1 MEDRFRKVA
10 VIGAGVSGLGAA
22 RLLGDRY
29 RVTVYEKADRPGG
42 LIRCRNVAGSLFHLC
57 GGHIF
62 NSRRQEVLDWFW
74 TLFNRTSSFTKADRN
89 SSIVLPDGSFVG
101 YPIED
106 HIYQLP
112 EEVQRGC
119 IRDFAARLTQ
129 DNAVVAGE
137 SFERFLRRM
146 FGETLYAL
154 YFRPYNEKI
163 WRQPL
168 SGVSVDWLDGKLP
181 MPSAEEVFLH
191 NFTRREEGTFVHR
204 TFWYPKSGGSQYL
217 ADTLAQGLDIR
228 YNAGVGRIRRQ
239 DGKWL
244 VQEEVYDLVIYTGNV
259 RELPQSV
266 KGIDLSGF
274 EHPLSDLSF
283 HGTTSV
289 FCEIDPVPYT
299 WVYLPS
305 QEYDAHRIICTG
317 NFSAGNN
324 APGKHTATVEFT
336 GFAERKDIEEQL
348 LRMPLHPRFL
358 DSQYTPCSY
367 PVQHRQTR
375 ELIRSLKKT
384 LQPYGFYLTGRFAD
398 WEYYNMDA
406 ALGAAMDLSA
416 LL

>member
-1 MEDRFRKVA
+1 MARVRKAA

-57 GGHIF
+57 GGHVF
-62 NSRRQEVLDWFW
+62 NSHRQDVLDWFW
-74 TLFNRTSSFTKADRN
+74 ILFNRRSSFTKAERN
-89 SSIVLPDGSFVG
+89 SAIVLPDGSLIG
-101 YPIED
+101 YPVED
-106 HIYQLP
+106 HIYELP
-112 EEVQRGC
+112 EAVQRCC

-129 DNAVVAGE
+129 DSAVVDGE
-137 SFERFLRRM
+137 SFEHFLRRM
-146 FGETLYAL
+146 FGDTLYTL

-168 SGVSVDWLDGKLP
+168 SSVSVDWLDGKLP
-181 MPSAEEVFLH
+181 MPSAEDVFFH
-191 NFTRREEGTFVHR
+191 NFARREEDSFVHR
-204 TFWYPKSGGSQYL
+204 TFWYPKSGGSQFL

-228 YNAGVGRIRRQ
+228 YNTRVGRIRCEE
-239 DGKWL
+239 GKWI
-244 VQEEVYDLVIYTGNV
+244 VQGDVYDVVVYTGNV
-259 RELPQSV
+259 RDLPRSV
-266 KGIDLSGF
+266 EGIDLSSF
-274 EHPLSDLSF
+274 ERPLSNLSF

-305 QEYDAHRIICTG
+305 PAYDAHRIICTG
-317 NFSAGNN
+317 NFSAGND

-336 GFAERKDIEEQL
+336 GPMEKEEIEAQL
-348 LRMPLHPRFL
+348 VRMPFHPRFL
-358 DSQYTPCSY
+358 DSHYNPCSY
-367 PVQHRQTR
+367 PVQHRRTR
-375 ELIRSLKKT
+375 ELIRSLKET
-384 LQPYGFYLTGRFAD
+384 LLPYGLYLTGRFAD

-416 LL
+416 RL